1 MLSIQ
6 QMDKNLYGI
15 LLCFNCKN
23 VQIRREFQAILQ
35 LEYNVNSLM
44 YTWVEWSTKIAEFSK
59 AESSSRPY
67 IKKKLKKLDETQNFP
82 YPDGMQLPLSL
93 CLCMKL
99 LSKTRRTSECCILR
113 TPHTFAVSMGIRKR
127 CYFYQAV

>member
-23 VQIRREFQAILQ
+23 FQIQREFQAILQ

-44 YTWVEWSTKIAEFSK
+44 YTWVEWSTKIEFSK

-67 IKKKLKKLDETQNFP
+67 IKKKLKKLDEAQNFP
-82 YPDGMQLPLSL
+82 YPDGM
-93 CLCMKL
+93 
-99 LSKTRRTSECCILR
+99 
-113 TPHTFAVSMGIRKR
+113 
-127 CYFYQAV
+127 